1 MHVLHGSL
9 YSGAVSATRASMDHL
24 LGREGSGRALCLV
37 VGGAPESL
45 DCHPGQVLLHLEKR
59 KGFAK
64 MALRHGAALVPM
76 FGFGENDV
84 YDQVANP
91 KGSLVR
97 RVQDALQH
105 MFGLAPCIFMGRGVF
120 QYSFGI
126 VPYRKPIFVRLILLA
141 ILEPFQANDLVFQTC
156 SESAPLY

>member
-1 MHVLHGSL
+1 
-9 YSGAVSATRASMDHL
+9 
-24 LGREGSGRALCLV
+24 
-37 VGGAPESL
+37 
-45 DCHPGQVLLHLEKR
+45 
-59 KGFAK
+59 
-64 MALRHGAALVPM
+64 M

-97 RVQDALQH
+97 RVQDALQN

-126 VPYRKPIFVRLILLA
+126 VPYRKPIFV
-141 ILEPFQANDLVFQTC
+141 VG
-156 SESAPLY
+156 ESK